1 MDASRGQPEHTVK
14 YWWVN
19 QNQTYAH
26 EVRGGYLWS
35 PKTNANGARNR
46 FYDNMLE
53 ARPGDV
59 VFSFCDTFIKAIGV
73 VTNVAESVPKP
84 TAFGSTGTYWSNEG
98 WFVEVEYRELNAPIR
113 PREHMMLLEPT
124 LPPRYSPLRPSGDGN
139 QGVYLAEVPI
149 SMAAQLLSVMG
160 PEAALALNVLEA
172 SGKQFAID
180 LELEA
185 KIEARNDIP
194 HTEIVQLIKA
204 RRGQGLFKS
213 RVELVE
219 QGCRVTGLRHPEH
232 LIASHIKPWRDATD
246 QEKLDGFNGLLLSP
260 HVDHLFDRRYISF
273 ANDGR
278 ILVSPILSPIVLG
291 QWAIDADQNVGHFSS
306 EQCAYLEYHRD
317 VLFKRSS
324 HQSKLA

>member
-1 MDASRGQPEHTVK
+1 
-14 YWWVN
+14 
-19 QNQTYAH
+19 
-26 EVRGGYLWS
+26 
-35 PKTNANGARNR
+35 
-46 FYDNMLE
+46 MLE

-59 VFSFCDTFIKAIGV
+59 VFSFCDTYIKAIGV
-73 VTNVAESVPKP
+73 VTNVAQSAPKP
-84 TAFGSTGTYWSNEG
+84 TAFGSTGAYWSNEG
-98 WFVEVEYRELNAPIR
+98 WFVEVEYRELSAPIR

-149 SMAAQLLSVMG
+149 AMAAQLLSVMG
-160 PEAALALNVLEA
+160 PEAALALNVLEE

-185 KIEARNDIP
+185 QIDLRKDIP
-194 HTEIVQLIKA
+194 RTEIVQLIKA

-219 QGCRVTGLRHPEH
+219 KGCRVTGLRRPEH

-273 ANDGR
+273 TNSGR
-278 ILVSPILSPIVLG
+278 ILVSPMLSPKVLR
-291 QWAIDADQNVGHFSS
+291 QWAIDIDHNVGEFTS
-306 EQCAYLEYHRD
+306 EQGVYLDYHRD
-317 VLFKRSS
+317 VLLRRS
-324 HQSKLA
+324 A